1 MDTRA
6 AVRRRRGIDLTGRV
20 AHRVVGSKPGG
31 RAAAWIE
38 RMRRREVTMHW
49 SNVFG
54 VVAIASFVVIVVTGV
69 VLTFFYVPSGDTV
82 EYAGPYPPL
91 HGQEVSK
98 AFDSTMHVSLEVSGG
113 LLVRQ
118 AHHWAALLMPAAIMA
133 QLLVT
138 FFTGAFR
145 RPRRAA
151 WVVLFLVLIATL
163 AGGWSGYAMPDD
175 MLSGTGLRIFEGIV
189 LGVPIVGTWA
199 KQLIFGGEFPGQIIE
214 NLYWFHLAIVPVLLL
229 GLIALRAAI
238 LARAERP
245 LLPSPARTA
254 TTDVVVPLPR
264 AAVRAGGVGLI
275 TTGVLVLI
283 SATVTV
289 NPIWSYGPASPGNA
303 TAGSQPD
310 WYTGFLDGALR
321 LVPTGWEFVAFER
334 TWAVALLAPL
344 AVVTLFLLLVV
355 AYPFIEEWIT
365 ADRSEHHVLERPR
378 NAPARTGIGVAG
390 IVFYGVLWAAGG
402 ADLIAVAFGVTIEGV
417 VLTLQLLL
425 ITGPAIA
432 FSVTRRVCL
441 GLQERDRE
449 LVLHGFE
456 TGRIIRLPGGEY
468 VEAHQQLRGGERRR
482 LLATMAPAPLP
493 PGAVNRMG
501 RMPVPARVRVA
512 LSEFL
517 FEDRLVTRPPADA
530 EVDAEVDGGRV
541 PAAMSR

>member
-1 MDTRA
+1 MGAT
-6 AVRRRRGIDLTGRV
+6 AVRTNEREQSLTGRLADRV
-20 AHRVVGSKPGG
+20 AHSKAGRRSARV
-31 RAAAWIE
+31 IE
-38 RMRRREVTMHW
+38 RMRRREVTLHW

-54 VVAIASFVVIVVTGV
+54 VVAIASFVVIVVSGV

-98 AFDSTMHVSLEVSGG
+98 AFDSTMRISLEVSGG
-113 LLVRQ
+113 LLIRQ

-145 RPRRAA
+145 RPRRGA
-151 WVVLFLVLIATL
+151 WVLLFLVLIAAL

-199 KQLIFGGEFPGQIIE
+199 KQLIFGGEFPGLIIE
-214 NLYWFHLAIVPVLLL
+214 NLYWFHLVIVPLLL
-229 GLIALRAAI
+229 LALIVMRAWV
-238 LARAERP
+238 LARIEHP
-245 LLPSPARTA
+245 PVPAPTRSGRA
-254 TTDVVVPLPR
+254 DLVAPLPR
-264 AAVRAGGVGLI
+264 AAMQAGGIAVI
-275 TTGVLVLI
+275 TTAVLVLI

-321 LVPTGWEFVAFER
+321 LVPPGWEFVAFER

-378 NAPARTGIGVAG
+378 NTPTRTAIGVAG

-402 ADLIAVAFGVTIEGV
+402 ADLIAVAFGLTIEGV
-417 VLTLQLLL
+417 VLTLQAVLL
-425 ITGPAIA
+425 IGPALA
-432 FSVTRRVCL
+432 FSLTRRVCL

-468 VEAHQQLRGGERRR
+468 VEVHQQLSGPERQR
-482 LLATMAPAPLP
+482 LLTAAAPAPLP
-493 PGAVNRMG
+493 PGAVTRTG
-501 RMPVPARVRVA
+501 RMPVPARVRA
-512 LSEFL
+512 AFSRFL
-517 FEDRLVTRPPADA
+517 FEDRLVPQREEGASIDA
-530 EVDAEVDGGRV
+530 NR
-541 PAAMSR
+541 